1 MKPSARF
8 SLRRVSRKQKGSNNR
23 VKARKRLAK
32 KHLQVSR
39 RRKDF
44 AVKTARALILSHD
57 LIAYE
62 DLQVRNMVRN
72 HHLAKSISDASW
84 GMFVQW
90 LRYFGRVF
98 GKVVVPVPPQYTTQ
112 DCANCRHRV
121 PKTLS
126 TRTHTCPKCGYRECR
141 DVNAAQVIL
150 QKGLVLAAQQYPRAV
165 GNLTLGERFA
175 STLDN
180 ESCAKQAISQNQ
192 ESLPL

>member
-1 MKPSARF
+1 
-8 SLRRVSRKQKGSNNR
+8 VSRKQKGSNNR

-62 DLQVRNMVRN
+62 DLQVRNMVKN
-72 HHLAKSISDASW
+72 HKLAKSISDASW

-90 LRYFGRVF
+90 LRYLASWLWLCRPST
-98 GKVVVPVPPQYTTQ
+98 PVKTAPT
-112 DCANCRHRV
+112 V
-121 PKTLS
+121 GVLKTLS
-126 TRTHTCPKCGYRECR
+126 TRTHTCPQCGYRECR
-141 DVNAAQVIL
+141 DVNAARVVL
-150 QKGLVLAAQQYPRAV
+150 QRGLQYLRAV

-180 ESCAKQAISQNQ
+180 ESF
-192 ESLPL
+192 L